1 MDEILDITWR
11 SAVMLENIE
20 EGNLLFS
27 VSDENGKLLRI
38 KKYATELVEF
48 TNEMD
53 FEAYQMNT
61 KTNYACAFA
70 LLQIGTLA
78 NRLQSEIQQK
88 LGIPWR
94 AVSTARNASINGHTE
109 SHQRIIF
116 SEIEKNI
123 PALLGK
129 LEEILAD

>member
-1 MDEILDITWR
+1 
-11 SAVMLENIE
+11 MLE
-20 EGNLLFS
+20 GYDDGSLLFFA
-27 VSDENGKLLRI
+27 SDEEGKLLRI
-38 KKYATELVEF
+38 KKYASELIEF
-48 TNEMD
+48 TKGMD

-70 LLQIGTLA
+70 LLQIGTIG
-78 NRLQSEIQQK
+78 NRIASEVQVK

-94 AVSTARNASINGHTE
+94 AVSTARNASVNGHSE

-123 PALLGK
+123 PALLLK
-129 LEEILAD
+129 LEEILEN